1 MNTFN
6 NSTSYSLKIVYF
18 LNRTFQIRRKT
29 WQKTYG
35 VISNPLNRYPSSL
48 SHNSSLYKITPQPC
62 LRSEREQTCYHVPSC
77 HTTLAQTT
85 SRGVTLSQLI
95 ISRTADRSR
104 GGVRLHAGSALNER
118 LLSPWGTA
126 GVNTTAAPRRLLMDG
141 YHLAPCHHCYMMPS
155 GTRNPNLHTVYSEIN
170 SRS

>member
-1 MNTFN
+1 MLIISFI
-6 NSTSYSLKIVYF
+6 S
-18 LNRTFQIRRKT
+18 RTFQLSRKT

-48 SHNSSLYKITPQPC
+48 PHNSSLYKITPQPC
-62 LRSEREQTCYHVPSC
+62 LRSEREQNCYHVPSC

-95 ISRTADRSR
+95 ISRTADRTVCTRVRHWMSASSLSLSSSR
-104 GGVRLHAGSALNER
+104 SCRSKHR
-118 LLSPWGTA
+118 R
-126 GVNTTAAPRRLLMDG
+126 RRLLMDG

-155 GTRNPNLHTVYSEIN
+155 GHSKPKFTYSLFGN
-170 SRS
+170 

>member
-6 NSTSYSLKIVYF
+6 NSTSYSSKIVYF
-18 LNRTFQIRRKT
+18 LNRTFQIRRQT

-126 GVNTTAAPRRLLMDG
+126 GVNTTAAPPADGWIPPGPLPPLLHDALR
-141 YHLAPCHHCYMMPS
+141 HSKPKF
-155 GTRNPNLHTVYSEIN
+155 TYSLFGN
-170 SRS
+170 